1 MLHFHLLRLFLLA
14 LLLNTAAPS
23 PGIVQDED
31 PVLGYHLYKVPGLTV
46 ITQWHSERNRETL
59 AQQAGA
65 LASAAW
71 LRAQETLGLT
81 PTVCSPSITLE
92 LHNGRR
98 AFVQAARGLTG
109 KAPDKQVASFSDLS
123 AGFALITVAPVLPD
137 RVHEIFG
144 LPPASLR
151 MACEEMLRLGLQQRL
166 PDLQEKAPWLS
177 EGLVRWCVQ
186 ETMVANG
193 VAKLG
198 TQEPGLCRERAA
210 LHGLSSDQ
218 LPSLPMGGAP
228 VTAQE
233 GVLCHL
239 ALEWLAQQEQGDQL
253 LSKLGRGDLLSET
266 AIVSLLE
273 MLGEQPSATLA
284 EYLGQLEF
292 PWDERAPAMTGSAFG
307 LFQVP
312 SQGKSAVCFR
322 SQPVGFTNYRIEG
335 DVMLFPGARSKSQ
348 MNIFLGLDGESYLS
362 VAITQSAGVTVFVY
376 DPEKDTFSTL
386 ARNLKVPVRLY
397 DPTSFVI
404 EVKNERL
411 FVVVNGV
418 SVESVELMG
427 RAMDG
432 PMGFGAQRH
441 GAGLWVRHQVKSL
454 D

>member
-1 MLHFHLLRLFLLA
+1 MLHFPFLRLILLA

-23 PGIVQDED
+23 PGVVQDED

-59 AQQAGA
+59 AQQASA

-98 AFVQAARGLTG
+98 AFVQAVRGLTG
-109 KAPDKQVASFSDLS
+109 ETPLKQTASFRDLS
-123 AGFALITVAPVLPD
+123 TAFALITVAPVLPD
-137 RVHEIFG
+137 RVHEVFG

-151 MACEEMLRLGLQQRL
+151 MACEEMLRLGFQQRL
-166 PDLQEKAPWLS
+166 PALLEKAPWLS

-186 ETMVANG
+186 ETMVAEG
-193 VAKLG
+193 VALVG
-198 TQEPGLCRERAA
+198 TQEPGLCRQRAA
-210 LHGLSSDQ
+210 MHGLLPDQ
-218 LPSLPMGGAP
+218 FPSLPTGGAA
-228 VTAQE
+228 VTPQE
-233 GVLCHL
+233 AVLCHL
-239 ALEWLAQQEQGDQL
+239 ALEWLAQQEQGEQL
-253 LSKLGRGDLLSET
+253 LSKLGRGGLFSET
-266 AIVSLLE
+266 ALVSLLDL
-273 MLGEQPSATLA
+273 LGEQPSATLA

-292 PWDERAPAMTGSAFG
+292 PWDERAPALTGSALG

-322 SQPVGFTNYRIEG
+322 TQPVGFKNYRIEG
-335 DVMLFPGARSKSQ
+335 DVMLFPGARNKSQ
-348 MNIFLGLDGESYLS
+348 MNIFLGLDRQSYLS
-362 VAITQSAGVTVFVY
+362 VAITQSAGVTIFVY
-376 DPEKDTFSTL
+376 DPSKDTFSMM
-386 ARNLKVPVRLY
+386 ARNLQIPVRLY

-418 SVESVELMG
+418 SVEPVELKG

-432 PMGFGAQRH
+432 PMGLGAQRH
-441 GAGLWVRHQVKSL
+441 GAGLWLRHQVKPL